1 MILTFCTFHSHEILF
16 IFTDACRNMTR
27 NNGLQSIHSPNFILT
42 MNRLYTILLMAGF
55 LLAPFMA
62 VSAPKGK
69 SISGKILVTGTKEPV
84 PGAAVNIT
92 DTGLWTVSDADGTW
106 SFDNVQPGDIT
117 LTASCLGFVENSIC
131 IRLENEDIHDVV
143 IHLSE
148 QSLALDEVVVTA
160 QREKDGMSTNFSFGT
175 NALSHL
181 QMSNVTDIGALL
193 PGGKT
198 IDPDLTVNS
207 TISLRNA
214 GSAAG
219 NAAFGTALEVD
230 GVRLSNNGSF
240 GELAGSGTRSISV
253 ENIESVEVITGV
265 PSAEYGDLNSG
276 MVRINTKKGKTPL
289 NVTFSVNPKTY
300 QVSASKGIAVSPNGG
315 VLNLSA
321 EWTRAVSKLSSPYTS
336 YTRRGMS
343 LSYSNTFAKVLRF
356 EAGVTGNIGGMDSK
370 DDPDANTGAYEKVR
384 DNVLRANTSLTWLV
398 NRPWITNLRLDAS
411 VNFNDNL
418 SHTHD
423 FFSSA
428 SNMPAVH
435 AEEEG
440 YFLADRLPLSY
451 FADKMVDSKQLDY
464 AASLKY
470 EWFRRWGKV
479 NNNLKAGIQWKATG
493 NVGEGEYY
501 LDPALAENGYRPWPY
516 RNYPYMH
523 NLAAYIEDNIAIPL
537 WTTTLNISAGVRME
551 NVFVKGSQY
560 DRLHS
565 LSPRLNAKWALND
578 WLTVRGGW
586 GISEK
591 LPSFYVLYPRPE
603 YRDILTF
610 GLSHGNETSYV
621 YYTKPYSLMYNE
633 NLKWQRSSNAEIG
646 IETAFHGFSLSLTGF
661 LNKTIGPYK
670 YSNTYSP
677 MSYNILEQPDG
688 FEMAD
693 NPEIK
698 VDSQTGMVSVLAKD
712 GTWQQMNVKV
722 TDQTFFESQY
732 ADNGADVTRAGVE
745 MIADFPEISA
755 IGTKFRFD
763 ASCAYSKYIDNTLA
777 YYYNEGLSHTSISDR
792 SYQYVGIY
800 ANGGNM
806 NSTAN
811 GKITHSLDAN
821 LTAITHIPQARI
833 IITCRL
839 EMSLLQRFRNISE
852 YEGHELA
859 YNIEEGTTTATGGS
873 IYDGASY
880 TAVRPVAYMD
890 LDGNIHPFTDEEAS
904 KSEFSHMIL
913 RSGNAYTFVQDGYGP
928 YFSANLSVTK
938 EIGDHVSISFF
949 ANNFT
954 NSRMA
959 VRSLATGV
967 TTILTPSFFYG
978 LTCRLK
984 F

>member
-240 GELAGSGTRSISV
+240 GELAGIGTRSISV

-289 NVTFSVNPKTY
+289 NVTFYVNPKTY

-343 LSYSNTFAKVLRF
+343 LSELIKCQA
-356 EAGVTGNIGGMDSK
+356 
-370 DDPDANTGAYEKVR
+370 
-384 DNVLRANTSLTWLV
+384 
-398 NRPWITNLRLDAS
+398 
-411 VNFNDNL
+411 
-418 SHTHD
+418 
-423 FFSSA
+423 
-428 SNMPAVH
+428 
-435 AEEEG
+435 
-440 YFLADRLPLSY
+440 
-451 FADKMVDSKQLDY
+451 
-464 AASLKY
+464 
-470 EWFRRWGKV
+470 
-479 NNNLKAGIQWKATG
+479 LKAEHRKH
-493 NVGEGEYY
+493 
-501 LDPALAENGYRPWPY
+501 P
-516 RNYPYMH
+516 
-523 NLAAYIEDNIAIPL
+523 
-537 WTTTLNISAGVRME
+537 
-551 NVFVKGSQY
+551 
-560 DRLHS
+560 
-565 LSPRLNAKWALND
+565 
-578 WLTVRGGW
+578 
-586 GISEK
+586 
-591 LPSFYVLYPRPE
+591 
-603 YRDILTF
+603 
-610 GLSHGNETSYV
+610 
-621 YYTKPYSLMYNE
+621 
-633 NLKWQRSSNAEIG
+633 
-646 IETAFHGFSLSLTGF
+646 
-661 LNKTIGPYK
+661 
-670 YSNTYSP
+670 
-677 MSYNILEQPDG
+677 
-688 FEMAD
+688 
-693 NPEIK
+693 
-698 VDSQTGMVSVLAKD
+698 
-712 GTWQQMNVKV
+712 
-722 TDQTFFESQY
+722 
-732 ADNGADVTRAGVE
+732 
-745 MIADFPEISA
+745 
-755 IGTKFRFD
+755 TKF
-763 ASCAYSKYIDNTLA
+763 N
-777 YYYNEGLSHTSISDR
+777 
-792 SYQYVGIY
+792 
-800 ANGGNM
+800 
-806 NSTAN
+806 
-811 GKITHSLDAN
+811 
-821 LTAITHIPQARI
+821 
-833 IITCRL
+833 
-839 EMSLLQRFRNISE
+839 
-852 YEGHELA
+852 
-859 YNIEEGTTTATGGS
+859 
-873 IYDGASY
+873 
-880 TAVRPVAYMD
+880 
-890 LDGNIHPFTDEEAS
+890 
-904 KSEFSHMIL
+904 
-913 RSGNAYTFVQDGYGP
+913 
-928 YFSANLSVTK
+928 
-938 EIGDHVSISFF
+938 
-949 ANNFT
+949 
-954 NSRMA
+954 
-959 VRSLATGV
+959 
-967 TTILTPSFFYG
+967 
-978 LTCRLK
+978 
-984 F
+984 